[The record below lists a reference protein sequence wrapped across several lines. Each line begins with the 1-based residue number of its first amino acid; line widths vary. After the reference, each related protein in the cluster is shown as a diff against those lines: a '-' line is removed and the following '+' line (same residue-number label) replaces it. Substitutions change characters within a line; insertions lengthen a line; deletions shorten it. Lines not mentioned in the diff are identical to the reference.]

1 MRVHFSKNPSVRP
14 ATSSPDSMDH
24 ELGLAERLVA
34 HLTGKA
40 RSFRLAEVFERLHEY
55 EIAIVRRQAEA
66 ARRPTVRTVAVV
78 VNWLSNGWLFL
89 FGGLALWGYLGRNG
103 LPMVL
108 TALLSLGIAHAL
120 YPWVKSY
127 MARLRPMDRDGAL
140 QSLLKPLD
148 RYSCPSGHCM
158 TVAALSLP
166 IGFVM
171 PGFAP
176 ALVALL
182 LLIGWARL
190 AAAHHYPS
198 DLVLGTLMGY
208 GVAWPVSQLCLR

>member
-1 MRVHFSKNPSVRP
+1 
-14 ATSSPDSMDH
+14 
-24 ELGLAERLVA
+24 
-34 HLTGKA
+34 
-40 RSFRLAEVFERLHEY
+40 
-55 EIAIVRRQAEA
+55 
-66 ARRPTVRTVAVV
+66 
-78 VNWLSNGWLFL
+78 
-89 FGGLALWGYLGRNG
+89 
-103 LPMVL
+103 
-108 TALLSLGIAHAL
+108 
-120 YPWVKSY
+120 
-127 MARLRPMDRDGAL
+127 MDRDGAL
-140 QSLLKPLD
+140 ESLLKPLD

-182 LLIGWARL
+182 VLIGWARL